1 MTEFVANVAAE
12 PVAVLDEFVVVGDA
26 VFLAVA
32 DVAKV
37 VDVVE

>member
-1 MTEFVANVAAE
+1 MVVVANVAAE

-37 VDVVE
+37 VDVVA